1 MAMLDYTPEVE
12 SAGALHKSEIAKVLG
27 PAQRE
32 SPIVS
37 QLRLEPAL
45 VSRIQARRYTLAAGL
60 PWQKR
65 SATILREPVNNLPR
79 PGSWHLRPISS
90 STSRTSCGLSM
101 VPPRNLRLL
110 IPQPADASWTGGTR
124 LKSP

>member
-45 VSRIQARRYTLAAGL
+45 VSGIQARR
-60 PWQKR
+60 
-65 SATILREPVNNLPR
+65 
-79 PGSWHLRPISS
+79 
-90 STSRTSCGLSM
+90 
-101 VPPRNLRLL
+101 
-110 IPQPADASWTGGTR
+110 
-124 LKSP
+124 